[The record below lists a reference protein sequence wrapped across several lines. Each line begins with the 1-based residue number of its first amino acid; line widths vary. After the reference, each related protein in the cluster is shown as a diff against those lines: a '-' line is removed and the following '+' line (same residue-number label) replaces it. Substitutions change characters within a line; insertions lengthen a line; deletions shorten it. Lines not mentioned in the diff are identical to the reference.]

1 MRSTAKTKADGKRR
15 AVKDLAAKKTAGVK
29 GGFVINSAA
38 AKPSRPGEERGVI
51 AIIKPVGGA

>member
-29 GGFVINSAA
+29 GGFVINAA